1 MKPQSAVANMLRET
15 QIATEAAYA
24 PAPQDMQLGY
34 TLGETF
40 GAAAEAGAQQLE
52 GDVKRF
58 GAIYNLIKG
67 DEEQAQKR
75 LNQAEVLSQTSGKI
89 LGDLGEFSAFVE
101 EPTVEGFFE
110 QVIKG
115 IGQFTPMAVSSIASG
130 FAGGAVATIGKGVL
144 SSASKKVTNDM
155 MASIVKKHALAK
167 AGKGAALNANEKA
180 ILDAAYEAVKK
191 SGQYVNYLNVA
202 RAGQAANLGRP
213 ASVQAIANFP
223 AASVGFWAGAFG
235 QEYVVGSSQA
245 LAEYDEAGYKLTKEE
260 AAAALKLGIPQ
271 AVLGTLG
278 ERLFVGALFKRAAKD
293 FVKTGDKKFGNYMKE
308 MARGLGGGLLQ
319 GGTQEG
325 LTELGQEELLIRQRM
340 AIDPEYSQEEANL
353 RRAESAFV
361 GFWAGGARSAPTSAV
376 ANVIGLAR
384 SNVEGVSDIVEAIK
398 SGKVTAASKLPQE
411 SLRDLTAQTRDML
424 TPGKPKKGV
433 WVPFQGSETAAD
445 KAGYYTAILENLK
458 KQGAI
463 DDKTADKLDFVV
475 DPDGSGFFIY
485 DRSNSESQALA
496 NDFQAN
502 GFSEGQLRKNLGY
515 SYEQDASQTDA
526 VVVRDKDGN
535 EIHAESIPN
544 EEALKPKEEQSVL
557 AKLEQEYAKQIA
569 EEGYTVKQETKE
581 DVVNT
586 RNKKIE
592 AEVRGFEGE
601 ENIDPETGEIVD
613 DEAFGSDIE
622 MYGQGVTI
630 QDAPDEGPTPVTEDL
645 AKGDKKPVEGAK
657 FVRQEN
663 LKFKRER
670 RAEKTFPQID
680 KNAELEGLGTG
691 EQAARR
697 QKRTE
702 LEEKFYEII
711 GPKERTTWVSETVEE
726 FGRTTEGR
734 INTVPDAALQEFI
747 NLTEKDTGSV
757 YSLELNK
764 DNNWSIIKER
774 TQDSKGI
781 IVEDELP
788 DVIQAAIRSS
798 DLRSSARREFAL
810 KNGWSIKRPGKDKF
824 EAIDI
829 SLLIDFASQ
838 VNQQDG
844 GLTTDY
850 TTSAGFI
857 ADSFDTVLDLLA
869 QQTQEGEDGK
879 VKPKYVL
886 RFAGKPLSKSP
897 DWVNAPLY
905 TFGNKSY
912 SYNQAVTNRGE
923 KINRG
928 VLNKTQANLLNKVT
942 GAEERIKK
950 LGKEKFGRGP
960 KKKLS
965 RELTE
970 KEKIQIARENKID
983 YKKAGDALPTS
994 FEINQLIERFPKEEG
1009 LQAFLNEGATD
1020 RMDIDI
1026 AQSKADA
1033 ILEEQ
1038 GYLYTNTKVD
1048 EDSVTVVL
1056 QNEKGATEALSSVT
1070 LRTRDED
1077 PRKTK
1082 VSPTTF
1088 GPLQKQASPSKKANT
1103 VEVGSD
1109 VQAVLKGLV
1118 PVMRNIV
1125 NSYFGKRKDLRIL
1138 SVKQV
1143 IEGTGVKNI
1152 SGSFMFDGKEHQAA
1166 DIVSV
1171 LAEKMR
1177 GEGKKGKWIKFADS
1191 EVILLNIPDNP
1202 SPVQLAEVTLTLG
1215 HELGHSIYNQVLD
1228 NALINKNMRQRLQ
1241 KSFEADKKRIGT
1253 AAYEGKYGFEE
1264 WFSDQMGAWLS
1275 KEMAATSKQA
1285 DAAAKDATES
1295 FFKRLAQK
1303 IIGVFRQLDQM
1314 LQKRFTINM
1323 DFDAYVSELSEAILS
1338 SEPSISV
1345 TQEIEIRDMVDD
1357 VASGVHD
1364 AYMPKPL
1371 RVRIKNKAVQTL
1383 KTMGELLPTDRRHWG
1398 VEYLF
1403 LPAHN
1408 VLKRVLTRAGL
1419 DPAFA
1424 DMIYS
1429 PSQSK
1434 AATGTLNGRISL
1446 MYMRLNELGKLAPQK
1461 KNGEPDIDAWE
1472 ATLKEAEDDTLAYG
1486 QLSPEA
1492 KKVRRF
1498 LETFYKDNIEGK
1510 DSLIKFRENFYPRI
1524 INMEALLDNGN
1535 GERAALASVIVKHN
1549 NIPLEAA
1556 ERHVEKMLQENKR
1569 NPDDPQ
1575 DTVSEVS
1582 LGMAKER
1589 SVLFTKI
1596 PNKDLRDIGV
1606 LQDPYV
1612 ALVTYVQDMTKRIDY
1627 KERVTAQVT
1636 QADINNAKKLAKET
1650 RQKNINLKQGEKLDN
1665 PLGFLLKSGV
1675 TVGQEFNGWQ
1685 ASEIHIN
1692 RIADPRERAK
1702 ARNAVRSMLGVVGGI
1717 KSKPLRQLNNFMLA
1731 FNVVTMLTFAA
1742 LASLPDLGGTVLRSK
1757 DFGAIKTFGQQMR
1770 KYFNDREQA
1779 RAFARDVGVV
1789 SFDSLNTMYLNAAEL
1804 GFMGEWSKFA
1814 TEKFFIAT
1822 GLEAYTKFTR
1832 VFAAGMGEQFL
1843 VTKAAD
1849 NSDIATRHLE
1859 ELQITREDI
1868 KKWVKNGRSFETAEG
1883 EKVRAAIARFVDESI
1898 MRPNSA
1904 ERPGWASSPHFAVV
1918 WQLKSFFYA
1927 YGKNI
1932 IGGTLREANNR
1943 YSEDGKL
1950 TSAAIPLVLG
1960 ATALL
1965 PLTMLGLEIRELIKY
1980 FGRGMD
1986 PAVFRSDNMTW
1997 PQYTGEIIDRSGAL
2011 GAFGLII
2018 PMLDAGK
2025 YGGQWWVPPLGPTA
2039 ERVEKLMNGKVRGKD
2054 FLPFYDLGAGELLG
2068 L

>member
-1 MKPQSAVANMLRET
+1 MATNKNNPSPVASLLNQSLVNLEDPNAPQSAVKNMLVQQ
-15 QIATEAAYA
+15 QIAQEAISA
-24 PAPQDMQLGY
+24 PVPQDIQVGYSLGQS
-34 TLGETF
+34 F

-52 GDVKRF
+52 ADVSRF

-67 DEEQAQKR
+67 DEADAQAK
-75 LNQAEVLSQTSGKI
+75 LNYAESLSQTSGKI

-155 MASIVKKHALAK
+155 MASIVKKHALHK
-167 AGKGAALNANEKA
+167 AGKGAALNVNEKA
-180 ILDAAYEAVKK
+180 ILDAAYETAKK

-223 AASVGFWAGAFG
+223 AANVGFWAGAFG

-260 AAAALKLGIPQ
+260 AKAALGLGIPQ

-278 ERLFVGALFKRAAKD
+278 EKLFVGALFKRAAKD

-340 AIDPEYSQEEANL
+340 AIDPEYSSQDANL

-384 SNVEGVSDIVEAIK
+384 SNVEGASDIVEAIK

-445 KAGYYTAILENLK
+445 KAGYFMAVLNNLQ
-458 KQGAI
+458 KQGVI
-463 DDKTADKLDFVV
+463 DDKTAAKLDFVV

-515 SYEQDASQTDA
+515 TYEQDASQTDA

-544 EEALKPKEEQSVL
+544 EEAFKPKEEQSVL

-581 DVVNT
+581 EVVNT

-622 MYGQGVTI
+622 MYGQEVTI

-670 RAEKTFPQID
+670 RAEKTFPQVD

-928 VLNKTQANLLNKVT
+928 VLNKTQANLLNRVT
-942 GAEERIKK
+942 GAEKQIKK

-970 KEKIQIARENKID
+970 KEKI
-983 YKKAGDALPTS
+983 S
-994 FEINQLIERFPKEEG
+994 MVF
-1009 LQAFLNEGATD
+1009 
-1020 RMDIDI
+1020 
-1026 AQSKADA
+1026 
-1033 ILEEQ
+1033 
-1038 GYLYTNTKVD
+1038 
-1048 EDSVTVVL
+1048 
-1056 QNEKGATEALSSVT
+1056 
-1070 LRTRDED
+1070 
-1077 PRKTK
+1077 
-1082 VSPTTF
+1082 
-1088 GPLQKQASPSKKANT
+1088 
-1103 VEVGSD
+1103 
-1109 VQAVLKGLV
+1109 
-1118 PVMRNIV
+1118 
-1125 NSYFGKRKDLRIL
+1125 
-1138 SVKQV
+1138 V
-1143 IEGTGVKNI
+1143 IGC
-1152 SGSFMFDGKEHQAA
+1152 
-1166 DIVSV
+1166 
-1171 LAEKMR
+1171 
-1177 GEGKKGKWIKFADS
+1177 
-1191 EVILLNIPDNP
+1191 LL
-1202 SPVQLAEVTLTLG
+1202 L
-1215 HELGHSIYNQVLD
+1215 
-1228 NALINKNMRQRLQ
+1228 M
-1241 KSFEADKKRIGT
+1241 DKKC
-1253 AAYEGKYGFEE
+1253 
-1264 WFSDQMGAWLS
+1264 
-1275 KEMAATSKQA
+1275 
-1285 DAAAKDATES
+1285 
-1295 FFKRLAQK
+1295 
-1303 IIGVFRQLDQM
+1303 
-1314 LQKRFTINM
+1314 
-1323 DFDAYVSELSEAILS
+1323 
-1338 SEPSISV
+1338 
-1345 TQEIEIRDMVDD
+1345 
-1357 VASGVHD
+1357 
-1364 AYMPKPL
+1364 
-1371 RVRIKNKAVQTL
+1371 
-1383 KTMGELLPTDRRHWG
+1383 
-1398 VEYLF
+1398 
-1403 LPAHN
+1403 
-1408 VLKRVLTRAGL
+1408 
-1419 DPAFA
+1419 
-1424 DMIYS
+1424 
-1429 PSQSK
+1429 
-1434 AATGTLNGRISL
+1434 
-1446 MYMRLNELGKLAPQK
+1446 
-1461 KNGEPDIDAWE
+1461 
-1472 ATLKEAEDDTLAYG
+1472 
-1486 QLSPEA
+1486 
-1492 KKVRRF
+1492 
-1498 LETFYKDNIEGK
+1498 
-1510 DSLIKFRENFYPRI
+1510 
-1524 INMEALLDNGN
+1524 
-1535 GERAALASVIVKHN
+1535 
-1549 NIPLEAA
+1549 
-1556 ERHVEKMLQENKR
+1556 
-1569 NPDDPQ
+1569 
-1575 DTVSEVS
+1575 
-1582 LGMAKER
+1582 
-1589 SVLFTKI
+1589 
-1596 PNKDLRDIGV
+1596 
-1606 LQDPYV
+1606 
-1612 ALVTYVQDMTKRIDY
+1612 
-1627 KERVTAQVT
+1627 
-1636 QADINNAKKLAKET
+1636 
-1650 RQKNINLKQGEKLDN
+1650 
-1665 PLGFLLKSGV
+1665 
-1675 TVGQEFNGWQ
+1675 
-1685 ASEIHIN
+1685 
-1692 RIADPRERAK
+1692 
-1702 ARNAVRSMLGVVGGI
+1702 
-1717 KSKPLRQLNNFMLA
+1717 
-1731 FNVVTMLTFAA
+1731 
-1742 LASLPDLGGTVLRSK
+1742 
-1757 DFGAIKTFGQQMR
+1757 
-1770 KYFNDREQA
+1770 
-1779 RAFARDVGVV
+1779 
-1789 SFDSLNTMYLNAAEL
+1789 
-1804 GFMGEWSKFA
+1804 
-1814 TEKFFIAT
+1814 
-1822 GLEAYTKFTR
+1822 
-1832 VFAAGMGEQFL
+1832 
-1843 VTKAAD
+1843 
-1849 NSDIATRHLE
+1849 
-1859 ELQITREDI
+1859 
-1868 KKWVKNGRSFETAEG
+1868 
-1883 EKVRAAIARFVDESI
+1883 
-1898 MRPNSA
+1898 
-1904 ERPGWASSPHFAVV
+1904 
-1918 WQLKSFFYA
+1918 
-1927 YGKNI
+1927 
-1932 IGGTLREANNR
+1932 
-1943 YSEDGKL
+1943 
-1950 TSAAIPLVLG
+1950 
-1960 ATALL
+1960 
-1965 PLTMLGLEIRELIKY
+1965 
-1980 FGRGMD
+1980 
-1986 PAVFRSDNMTW
+1986 
-1997 PQYTGEIIDRSGAL
+1997 
-2011 GAFGLII
+2011 
-2018 PMLDAGK
+2018 
-2025 YGGQWWVPPLGPTA
+2025 
-2039 ERVEKLMNGKVRGKD
+2039 
-2054 FLPFYDLGAGELLG
+2054 
-2068 L
+2068 